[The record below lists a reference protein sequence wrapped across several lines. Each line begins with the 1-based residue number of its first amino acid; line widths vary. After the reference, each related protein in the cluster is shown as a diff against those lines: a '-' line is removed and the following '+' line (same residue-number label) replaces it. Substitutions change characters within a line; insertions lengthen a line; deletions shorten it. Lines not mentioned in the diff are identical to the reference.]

1 MKFIKAIKGKAS
13 FQIDRKEKALFF
25 QVLKLYPLVPANH
38 QQLSRAEAK
47 PEDQELLEEALA
59 LQHREHKRKLD
70 ALMKAKSRFQ
80 ANKGGYRFTLKDDQ
94 LEWLLQVLNDIRVG
108 SWLLLG
114 SPDGPAETFAALN
127 DDTAPFFWALEV
139 SGHFQMNLLE
149 AVTGGRTARAESP
162 APPE

>member
-1 MKFIKAIKGKAS
+1 VKFIKATKGKLS
-13 FQIDRKEKALFF
+13 FQIDRKEKQLFF

-38 QQLSRAEAK
+38 QELSRAEAK

-59 LQHREHKRKLD
+59 MQHREHKRRLD
-70 ALMKAKSRFQ
+70 AMMKAKSRFR
-80 ANKGGYRFTLKDDQ
+80 ATKAGYRFTLKEEE

-127 DDTAPFFWALEV
+127 DNTAPYFWALEV
-139 SGHFQMNLLE
+139 SGHFQMNLL
-149 AVTGGRTARAESP
+149 AAATSGRAARAKSPP
-162 APPE
+162 APE

>member
-1 MKFIKAIKGKAS
+1 MKFIKANKGKLS

-59 LQHREHKRKLD
+59 TQHKEHKRQLD
-70 ALMKAKSRFQ
+70 AMMRAKSRFR
-80 ANKGGYRFTLKDDQ
+80 ANKQGYRFALKDDQ

-114 SPDGPAETFAALN
+114 SPDGPTEIFATLN
-127 DDTAPFFWALEV
+127 DNTAPYFWALEV
-139 SGHFQMNLLE
+139 SGHFQMILLE
-149 AVTGGRTARAESP
+149 AATGGRRTRTNSAAAE
-162 APPE
+162 E

>member
-1 MKFIKAIKGKAS
+1 MKFIKANKGKLS
-13 FQIDRKEKALFF
+13 FQIDRNEKALLF

-59 LQHREHKRKLD
+59 TQHKENKRQLD
-70 ALMKAKSRFQ
+70 AMMRAKSRFKT
-80 ANKGGYRFTLKDDQ
+80 NKQGYSFILKEDQ

-114 SPDGPAETFAALN
+114 SPDGPVEIFASLN
-127 DDTAPFFWALEV
+127 DNTAPYFWALEV
-139 SGHFQMNLLE
+139 SGHFQMILLE
-149 AVTGGRTARAESP
+149 AATGGRRARANP
-162 APPE
+162 ASAEE